1 MKQVIVGVV
10 VLAGLAGATAAYA
23 QETGR
28 TETKMV
34 VTVIPGGATFF
45 KQTSDGTGPSFG
57 NYDLGGSAAV
67 NFSKH
72 VGLEG
77 EVSAKLGIT
86 QTIDG
91 FTDPTKTPNMMD
103 YSGNVVFS
111 MNKRSSVVPY
121 ATAGLGGLSM
131 FQSAGL
137 GIDQTETFLT
147 TNVGGGVKWYFGKVG
162 LRGDYRF
169 ITVQGKDDA
178 PAFFGQE
185 RRFGNRVYGGLLL
198 NLGH

>member
-10 VLAGLAGATAAYA
+10 VLAGLAGATAASA
-23 QETGR
+23 QESGR

-45 KQTSDGTGPSFG
+45 KETKDGTGPSFG
-57 NYDLGGSAAV
+57 SYDLGGSAAV
-67 NFSKH
+67 NFNRH
-72 VGLEG
+72 IGIEG
-77 EVSAKLGIT
+77 EFSGKLGVP
-86 QTIDG
+86 QTLDG
-91 FTDPTKTPNMMD
+91 FANPTKTPNMMD

-111 MNKRSSVVPY
+111 MNRHSAVVPY
-121 ATAGLGGLSM
+121 VTAGLGGLST
-131 FQSAGL
+131 FSNADL

-147 TNVGGGVKWYFGKVG
+147 SNVGGGVKWYFGKVG

-185 RRFGNRVYGGLLL
+185 KRFGNRLYGGLLL